1 MDDKVDEVRPVGR
14 SVHLRS
20 EDALGVAV
28 QSHLFAIP
36 STGQIVVRARVRI
49 AEMQPGAQLYAWVE
63 YESGGAM
70 RQRYVALGG
79 EAPEVDGWRECEFA
93 VDDLPL
99 ASAGKMRVQFH
110 LTGNGQAWVDD
121 VRLFDLRF
129 ADAQRVELSKRLL
142 GAKAALEEGQ
152 LMDCQR
158 LVDGYLPRRLVEYIP
173 PPALAAKPS
182 DAAPVTPETAA
193 APKGM
198 GARIKGMVPKIL
210 R

>member
-1 MDDKVDEVRPVGR
+1 VAVEDKADAVRPVGR

-36 STGQIVVRARVRI
+36 ETGQLMVRAHVRT
-49 AEMQPGAQLYAWVE
+49 AELQPGAQLYAWVE

-70 RQRYVALGG
+70 RQRYVAVGG
-79 EAPEVDGWRECEFA
+79 EPQGGAWQDCEFA
-93 VDDLPL
+93 VEDLPL
-99 ASAGKMRVQFH
+99 ASDGQMRVQFH
-110 LTGNGQAWVDD
+110 LTGVGQAWVDD
-121 VRLFDLRF
+121 VRLYDLRF
-129 ADAQRVELSKRLL
+129 GDAQRMELSKRLL

-182 DAAPVTPETAA
+182 DVSPTAPEKS
-193 APKGM
+193 APKGV
-198 GARIKGMVPKIL
+198 GARIKGMVPRIL